1 MDLLKSLNGAPRLLA
16 EVSLRPIQGS
26 RFQPTG
32 FPDIGPATY
41 QGFNEDG
48 EKESMLL
55 VESAQSMANRLEAV
69 IWDEATQDL
78 IPELQGLPYVRILD
92 EDRQFLSCSILE
104 AHRLN
109 SARIEKATLR
119 DGTSFHEEIASGM
132 GFQKKGKGYD
142 NGGCPI
148 DMGKVYKTSLK
159 FDPNSLIHGIFLESI
174 AGRIRFPRVLT
185 AFVEASQVER
195 AASGG
200 VKFDHLAPEKSEG
213 QTAKEGF
220 GNVPFHRDEF
230 SGIVTG
236 YFNLDLAQI
245 RGFRLPHEAQELI
258 VALALLKMR
267 LLLDNGFRLRTACDF
282 DASEIKITRPDA
294 GGFSI
299 PKTGDLLSAMPD
311 LIKKCKGHFAD
322 PAVTEVI
329 FKG

>member
-1 MDLLKSLNGAPRLLA
+1 MNLLKSLDGAPRLLA
-16 EVSLRPIQGS
+16 EVSLHPIQGT

-41 QGFNEDG
+41 QGFNQEG
-48 EKESMLL
+48 QKENMLL

-69 IWDEATQDL
+69 IWNEATQDL

-92 EDRQFLSCSILE
+92 EEGKFLSCSVLE

-109 SARIEKATLR
+109 SARIEKANSAEFHKTLAKEM
-119 DGTSFHEEIASGM
+119 DY
-132 GFQKKGKGYD
+132 QKD
-142 NGGCPI
+142 RPI
-148 DMGKVYKTSLK
+148 NMGKVYETILK
-159 FDPNSLIHGIFLESI
+159 YDPNSLIHGIFLESI
-174 AGRIRFPRVLT
+174 AGRIRFPRVMT
-185 AFVEASQVER
+185 AFVEATQVER

-230 SGIVTG
+230 SGLVTG

-245 RGFRLPHEAQELI
+245 RGFRLPEEAQELLS
-258 VALALLKMR
+258 ALALLKMR
-267 LLLDNGFRLRTACDF
+267 LVLDNGLRLRTACDF
-282 DASEIKITRPDA
+282 DASEIKVTRPTS
-294 GGFSI
+294 GEFSI
-299 PKTGDLLSAMPD
+299 PKTDELLGVMPD
-311 LIKKCKGHFAD
+311 LIGKCKSHFAN
-322 PAVTEVI
+322 PAITKVT